1 MTWPPT
7 STWVVMVVAGVGTYE
22 LRASFLA
29 LAHRLAAL
37 PRDVRELLRMVPA
50 ATMAALALPALLRPD
65 GAWALLGP
73 RALAGVVA
81 GLVAWRTGSVLATVV
96 VGLGAVMALQAVLS

>member
-1 MTWPPT
+1 MTWPPVA
-7 STWVVMVVAGVGTYE
+7 TWAIVLVAGVGTYL

-29 LAHRLAAL
+29 MADRLAAL
-37 PRDVRELLRMVPA
+37 PADVRELLRMVPA
-50 ATMAALALPALLRPD
+50 ATMAALTLPALLRPE

-81 GLVAWRTGSVLATVV
+81 GLVAWRTGSVLATVI
-96 VGLGAVMALQAVLS
+96 VGLGAVMALQALLA